1 MGCRTFL
8 PKRLLGRGAALN
20 FRVSTCL
27 RATHFS
33 IFFRWTQSFS
43 GSELAGVLLSSIVG
57 RLGAMHVCMC
67 YLSPKN
73 DVESSE
79 VFRPGFSPFLHPCRA
94 LDRECKAF
102 KPPRVTQ
109 EQEEDAKPKKLEQVR
124 GTAQT
129 MVCCRLS
136 STTTMANNVCL
147 CLGASALAIRESISW
162 HRSHYISVAMSNWQH
177 LTVVWKE
184 V

>member
-1 MGCRTFL
+1 
-8 PKRLLGRGAALN
+8 
-20 FRVSTCL
+20 VSACDTL
-27 RATHFS
+27 FNIFQMDAK
-33 IFFRWTQSFS
+33 FFRI
-43 GSELAGVLLSSIVG
+43 GVSRRSSVVDCWKTWCD
-57 RLGAMHVCMC
+57 ACMFV
-67 YLSPKN
+67 LSPKN